1 MDDQNDT
8 DAHDQSKSGPLRVV
22 IIGSGFGGLFAAKA
36 LRRVNVDVTLISKT
50 AHHLFQPMLYQ
61 VTTGILSEGQIAPAT
76 REVLSRHKNVR
87 VLLAEATDIDLRART
102 VTSTM
107 LDRTYVSP
115 YDRLIVAAGAGQSY
129 FGNDRFAQFAPG
141 MKTIDDALELRGRI
155 FGAFE
160 LAEASSDPADI
171 DQLLTFVIVGAGPTG
186 VELAGQITELAQRT
200 MPGNFRRIDPARAKV
215 VLLDAGPAVLPSFGN
230 HLSVKTLRHLRG
242 IDVDVQLNAKVV
254 DLDATEVEVED
265 ADGTRRHIP
274 SVCKIWAAGV
284 AGSSLGAKLAEQ
296 SGVGLDSVG
305 RVRVQEDL
313 TIPGHPEVFVVGDLI
328 SLDDLPGV
336 AQVAIQGGRYA
347 AEQIKREVGRRSPR
361 GPFQY
366 DDKGSMAA
374 VSRFDAVVSTKRFQ
388 FTGFIAW
395 LMWLGLHLVYIIG
408 FKKRITTLL
417 FWTISFLGRGRPERA
432 VTEQQVLARVALQR
446 TGTEA
451 AGAGAP
457 GATRATGETGETG
470 KRGPSR

>member
-1 MDDQNDT
+1 MDDQNDQN
-8 DAHDQSKSGPLRVV
+8 DHDDRSRSGSLRVV
-22 IIGSGFGGLFAAKA
+22 VIGSGFGGLFAAKT
-36 LRRVNVDVTLISKT
+36 LRRVNVEVTLISKT

-76 REVLSRHKNVR
+76 REVLSHHKNVR

-102 VTSTM
+102 VTSTL

-129 FGNDRFAQFAPG
+129 FGNDRFAPFAPG

-160 LAEASSDPADI
+160 LAEASTDPADI
-171 DQLLTFVIVGAGPTG
+171 EQLLTFVIVGAGPTG
-186 VELAGQITELAQRT
+186 VELAGQITELAHRT
-200 MPGNFRRIDPARAKV
+200 MAGNFRRIDPARAKV

-230 HLSVKTLRHLRG
+230 RLSEKTLRHLQG
-242 IDVDVQLNAKVV
+242 IDIDVQLNAKVV
-254 DLDATEVEVED
+254 DLDATGVEVED
-265 ADGTRRHIP
+265 ADGTRRRIP

-296 SGVGLDSVG
+296 SEVGLDSVG

-313 TIPGHPEVFVVGDLI
+313 TIPGHPEVFVVGDMI
-328 SLDDLPGV
+328 SLDQLPGV

-347 AEQIKREVGRRSPR
+347 ANQIKREVGRRALQ
-361 GPFQY
+361 GPFHY
-366 DDKGSMAA
+366 HDKGSMAA
-374 VSRFDAVVSTKRFQ
+374 VSRFDAVVSIKRFQ

-395 LMWLGLHLVYIIG
+395 LLWLALHLFYIIG
-408 FKKRITTLL
+408 FKKRFTTLV

-432 VTEQQVLARVALQR
+432 VTAQQVLARIALER
-446 TGTEA
+446 TGPEA
-451 AGAGAP
+451 A
-457 GATRATGETGETG
+457 ATGQ
-470 KRGPSR
+470 RGRPA